1 MFFWYGQGMDV
12 LWPLFSGWLPILGKI
27 LLSALL
33 GGMIGYE
40 REAHGQSAG
49 FRTNMLVS
57 VGACLLMLL
66 SMEMEAIYNELTAS
80 SVVRLDPGRIASYA
94 IASMGFLGAGAIL
107 KGRGSVRGLTT
118 AASLWLVTGVGLS
131 IGAGFYPPAILTTL
145 ISVIILYSFRMV
157 LRPTFRHDL
166 HTVLS
171 LTFSTPEDRAGE
183 IREILQE
190 YPGVEIQTVNY
201 SFDVDQHIYRY
212 RFRIVSKDD
221 LPRGRIL
228 ERFQQRLRGITEIT
242 WEEGRVP

>member
-1 MFFWYGQGMDV
+1 MDMFWS
-12 LWPLFSGWLPILGKI
+12 LLSEWLPFLGKI

-49 FRTNMLVS
+49 FRTNMLVA

-66 SMEMEAIYNELTAS
+66 SMQMETIYRELTDT

-131 IGAGFYPPAILTTL
+131 VGAGFYAPAILTSL

-171 LTFSTPEDRAGE
+171 LTFTVSGDRAGE
-183 IREILQE
+183 IRDILQE
-190 YPGVEIQTVNY
+190 HPGVQIQTVNY
-201 SFDVDQHIYRY
+201 FFDVDQHTYNY
-212 RFRIVSKDD
+212 KFRILSKDD

-228 ERFQQRLRGITEIT
+228 ERIQERLEGLREIT

>member
-1 MFFWYGQGMDV
+1 MDV
-12 LWPLFSGWLPILGKI
+12 LWPLLSEWAPILGKI

-49 FRTNMLVS
+49 FRTNMLVA

-66 SMEMEAIYNELTAS
+66 SMHMERIYQGLTDS

-131 IGAGFYPPAILTTL
+131 AGAGFFAPAVLTTL
-145 ISVIILYSFRMV
+145 ISVIILYSFRRV

-166 HTVLS
+166 LTVLS
-171 LTFSTPEDRAGE
+171 LTFSSSEDRGGE

-190 YPGVEIQTVNY
+190 HPGVEIQTVNY
-201 SFDVDQHIYRY
+201 FFEVDQSIYRY
-212 RFRIVSKDD
+212 RFWILSKDD

-228 ERFQQRLRGITEIT
+228 ELFQKRLRGIREIT